1 MNIYEIDNEFAT
13 KMDELLEIFDADTG
27 EVTDIDRFE
36 ELKKALDG
44 LAEERKQKISNVAC
58 WYKSLVA
65 EAEAIKTEKMA
76 LAKRQ
81 QTIENKAESLKK
93 YLEYALHGEKFE
105 DARCK
110 ISYRRSEGIHFCEGF
125 DGESLPDEFVKVE
138 KKAKLTEIKNAIKEG
153 REIPGVSLISKQNIQ
168 IK

>member
-1 MNIYEIDNEFAT
+1 MNIYDIDLALMT
-13 KMDELLEIFDADTG
+13 ASDAILDLVDEETG
-27 EVTDIDRFE
+27 EVTDIDQFE
-36 ELKKALDG
+36 ALKAEIDG
-44 LAEERKQKISNVAC
+44 LQMAREQKISNVAC
-58 WYKSLVA
+58 WIKNLTA
-65 EAEAIKTEKMA
+65 EADAIKAEKQN

-81 QTIENKAESLKK
+81 QVAENKAESLKK
-93 YLEYALHGEKFE
+93 YLKYALQGEKFK
-105 DARCK
+105 DARVS
-110 ISYRRSEGIHFCEGF
+110 ISYRRSEDIHFCEGF

>member
-1 MNIYEIDNEFAT
+1 MT
-13 KMDELLEIFDADTG
+13 IFDIDRNFAAIMEDIMLVFDEETG

-36 ELKKALDG
+36 ELKRNLDE
-44 LAEERKQKISNVAC
+44 LQEERNTKISNIAC
-58 WYKSLVA
+58 WYKQLVA
-65 EAEAIKTEKMA
+65 EADAIKTEKMN

-81 QTIENKAESLKK
+81 QVAENKAESLKK
-93 YLEYALHGEKFE
+93 YLEYALQGEKFK
-105 DARCK
+105 DARVS

>member
-1 MNIYEIDNEFAT
+1 MTIYDIDNEFAT
-13 KMDELLEIFDADTG
+13 KMNELLEIFDEETG

-36 ELKKALDG
+36 ELKKALDD

-65 EAEAIKTEKMA
+65 EAEAIKTEKMN

-81 QTIENKAESLKK
+81 QVAENKAESLKK
-93 YLEYALHGEKFE
+93 YLEYALQGEKFK
-105 DARCK
+105 DARVS

>member
-1 MNIYEIDNEFAT
+1 MT
-13 KMDELLEIFDADTG
+13 IFDIDRNFAAIMEDIMLVFDEETG

-36 ELKKALDG
+36 ELKRNLDE
-44 LAEERKQKISNVAC
+44 LQEERNTKISNIAC
-58 WYKSLVA
+58 WYKQLVA
-65 EAEAIKTEKMA
+65 EADAIKTEKMN

-81 QTIENKAESLKK
+81 QVAENKAESLKK
-93 YLEYALHGEKFE
+93 YLEYALQGEKFE

-138 KKAKLTEIKNAIKEG
+138 KKSKTDRNQECHQG
-153 REIPGVSLISKQNIQ
+153 RQRNPWCEFGQQ
-168 IK
+168 E